1 MIKIIDYGTG
11 NINSIS
17 NMLDKIKVKNLIV
30 SSKNNLN
37 KNDKIIL
44 PG

>member
-30 SSKNNLN
+30 SSK
-37 KNDKIIL
+37 DEIG
-44 PG
+44 PVS